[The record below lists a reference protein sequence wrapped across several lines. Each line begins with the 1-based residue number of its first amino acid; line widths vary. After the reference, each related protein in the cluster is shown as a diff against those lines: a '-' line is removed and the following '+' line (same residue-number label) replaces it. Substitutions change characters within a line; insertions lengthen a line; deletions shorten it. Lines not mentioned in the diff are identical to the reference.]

1 MKATKK
7 IVMKKRARIQG
18 LQIISGNSYVKYNNF
33 SQSSKKDDN
42 KLKKKYIHIL
52 KSNFCP
58 NCSKI
63 LRVICRA
70 SLLQSVNSRYV
81 FIFLTLQYL
90 PFIGHKKSVI
100 FTLFLFYRLAKSLI
114 ATYNE
119 AMDNLWVKLWK
130 AWYVIQASLFLYI

>member
-7 IVMKKRARIQG
+7 IVIKKRIRIESKVCRQ
-18 LQIISGNSYVKYNNF
+18 LVVILMSNTIIPASHRRKMIINF
-33 SQSSKKDDN
+33 
-42 KLKKKYIHIL
+42 KKKYIHIL

-58 NCSKI
+58 NCFKI

-90 PFIGHKKSVI
+90 PFIGHKKSVV
-100 FTLFLFYRLAKSLI
+100 FMPFLFYRLAKQMAAINLKSSESL
-114 ATYNE
+114 N
-119 AMDNLWVKLWK
+119 VPR
-130 AWYVIQASLFLYI
+130 